1 LNAARN
7 EADNAARNERAADRR
22 LTAILA
28 ADLVGYSRLMGAD
41 EVGTLT
47 RLTQVR
53 RDVIDP
59 AIAGCRG
66 RIVKTTGDGLLLAF
80 GSIVDATRCA
90 ILIQHGVA
98 QWNGAAGAS
107 EPMQFRIGV
116 NIGDV
121 IIAGDDIFG
130 DCVNIAA
137 RLESLAEPGG
147 ICISK
152 SAHDQ
157 VRGKIN
163 VDFVDIGPHQV
174 KNIARP
180 VEVLAL
186 PPVAIAAIPAAE
198 LALVALAARR
208 PVRMIVASIAAL
220 CLLGAAGA
228 GYYFSRDA
236 AVPLLQSR
244 MTALLDRL
252 LPDMPSKVRE
262 HAALDYL
269 KLVSH
274 RAFAVAPKAH
284 SRWLTGYWP
293 SRETAIEK
301 VLERCQLN
309 FNEPC
314 AVIAADDELIAPGA
328 DGTFATMEMPRVTYR
343 GKFDPDQ
350 IPGMRSAVAK
360 RPDVVGYGKV
370 TGPKAAALYIRGVKI
385 ITSAMT
391 QRGAEVQALKA
402 CNDDPARRKTDGPC
416 FLYAAG
422 NDVVLPQ
429 RLNGPL
435 TPR

>member
-1 LNAARN
+1 MSESNN
-7 EADNAARNERAADRR
+7 EAKNDAMNERAVDRR

-28 ADLVGYSRLMGAD
+28 ADLVGYSRLMGLD
-41 EVGTLT
+41 EVGTLA

-90 ILIQHGVA
+90 ILMQHGVA
-98 QWNGAAGAS
+98 QWNAAAGAA

-157 VRGKIN
+157 VRGKIRI
-163 VDFVDIGPHQV
+163 DFVDIGSHQV
-174 KNIARP
+174 KNIARA

-186 PPVAIAAIPAAE
+186 PPAAIAAIPAAE
-198 LALVALAARR
+198 LALGAPAARR
-208 PVRMIVASIAAL
+208 PVRMIVASIVAL
-220 CLLGAAGA
+220 CLIGAAGA
-228 GYYFSRDA
+228 GYYFTRDPLQGRMM
-236 AVPLLQSR
+236 AV
-244 MTALLDRL
+244 LDRL
-252 LPDMPSKVRE
+252 LPEMPSKVRE
-262 HAALDYL
+262 DAARDYL
-269 KLVSH
+269 ALRSH
-274 RAFAVAPKAH
+274 RAFALAPKAH
-284 SRWLTGYWP
+284 SRWRTGDWP
-293 SRETAIEK
+293 FRETAIEK
-301 VLERCQLN
+301 VLERCQLY

-314 AVIAADDELIAPGA
+314 AAIAVDEELLAPAA
-328 DGTFATMEMPRVTYR
+328 DGTFATADMPRVVYR
-343 GKFDPDQ
+343 GKFDPDR
-350 IPGMRSAVAK
+350 IPGVLSAVTK
-360 RPDVVGYGKV
+360 RPDVLGYGAV
-370 TGPKAAALYIRGVKI
+370 AGPKAAALHIRGVFKVN
-385 ITSAMT
+385 TSAVT

-402 CNDDPARRKTDGPC
+402 CNDDPRSLKTDGLC
-416 FLYAAG
+416 YLYAAG

-435 TPR
+435 TSR